1 MSVYVCSKI
10 IKELP
15 GLVGSGTPCSLYYI
29 TRMAQFKAAS
39 LVARCQL
46 IFS

>member
-15 GLVGSGTPCSLYYI
+15 GLVGIGTPCI
-29 TRMAQFKAAS
+29 T
-39 LVARCQL
+39 LVL
-46 IFS
+46 